1 MMILRVFVTLII
13 EQTIT
18 PMKASFII
26 LFCLSISACSQ
37 YKADLEETST
47 PIVIHKEKSNAT
59 LADFAYDLLEFN
71 KYNEALELVQD
82 DTSMTA
88 LTVKII
94 ANDGLGNIREA
105 IDYAILDLRTKDT
118 ARFYE
123 ASWEL
128 WNLYSIFK
136 KDINYGLER
145 LNAEYIRCRS
155 NYQVRQLM
163 MKLCWYQEHYEKVVA
178 LGDEFRKEFPDLP
191 NYVIFNHFRQDSLD
205 SLLVKNRS
213 KYDQIMKSYMITNW
227 NGVERIN

>member
-1 MMILRVFVTLII
+1 MMILRVFVTLIFK
-13 EQTIT
+13 QTIT
-18 PMKASFII
+18 SMRALFIL
-26 LFCLSISACSQ
+26 LFCLAVSSCSQ
-37 YKADLEETST
+37 YKADFVETST
-47 PIVIHKEKSNAT
+47 PIVTNKEKSNAT
-59 LADFAYDLLEFN
+59 LADIAYDLLEFD

-94 ANDGLGNIREA
+94 ANDGLGNIRKA

-118 ARFYE
+118 SRFYE
-123 ASWEL
+123 GSWEL
-128 WNLYSIFK
+128 WDLYSIFK

-163 MKLCWYQEHYEKVVA
+163 MKLYWYLEDYEKVVA
-178 LGDEFRKEFPDLP
+178 LGDEFKEEFPDLP
-191 NYVIFNHFRQDSLD
+191 SEVTFNHFRQDSLD

-213 KYDQIMKSYMITNW
+213 KYDEIIKSYMITNW